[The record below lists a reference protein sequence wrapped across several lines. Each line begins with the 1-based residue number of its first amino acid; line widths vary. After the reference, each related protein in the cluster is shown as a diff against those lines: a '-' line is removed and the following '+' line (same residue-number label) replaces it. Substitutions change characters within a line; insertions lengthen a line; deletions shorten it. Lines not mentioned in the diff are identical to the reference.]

1 MTSFTGQS
9 SSVSLSIIPIF
20 EGEIYK
26 FSKVK
31 METFLLS
38 EGLWNI
44 VDKGFNKPAD
54 ENQLSEAEKEKLEVN
69 RMIMPTLS
77 QSCKMES
84 LPLFF
89 QELLEPQ
96 QQSKLGRESLLREFQ
111 GNSKAITVKFQS
123 LENLKI

>member
-1 MTSFTGQS
+1 MSFTGQS
-9 SSVSLSIIPIF
+9 SSVSLSVIPIF

-31 METFLLS
+31 METLLLS

-69 RMIMPTLS
+69 RMISMPKLS

-84 LPLFF
+84 LPLSF
-89 QELLEPQ
+89 QKLLEPQ
-96 QQSKLGRESLLREFQ
+96 QQSKLGRESLQREFQ
-111 GNSKAITVKFQS
+111 GDSKAITVKFQS

>member
-1 MTSFTGQS
+1 MSFTGQS
-9 SSVSLSIIPIF
+9 SSVSLSVIPIF

-44 VDKGFNKPAD
+44 VKGFNKPAD

>member
-9 SSVSLSIIPIF
+9 SSVSLSVIPIF

-26 FSKVK
+26 FWKVK
-31 METFLLS
+31 METLLMS

-69 RMIMPTLS
+69 RMMYAKAL
-77 QSCKMES
+77 
-84 LPLFF
+84 
-89 QELLEPQ
+89 
-96 QQSKLGRESLLREFQ
+96 SKLQNGVS
-111 GNSKAITVKFQS
+111 STVFPRIIRATTAKQAWEGKS
-123 LENLKI
+123 AARVSR